1 MNLERGLWP
10 EALVA
15 GLATLAVAWPITSL
29 LRDNTWVGDAMPMI
43 ALVAALGALL
53 RSAGTRPA
61 LVVLGQTVAAL
72 VGLCWRYFTTTL
84 WYGLPTTDTVSAAVA
99 LLRDA
104 GTVLQQYAAPAPT
117 TEGVSFLVVS
127 VLTLTAVS
135 VDAIGVTGR
144 APATAGI
151 PLAAAFLVSVS
162 NTGRAM
168 PPQYFVAAAAAWLA
182 MIAQQGDRLVAG
194 WSSAERRES
203 VGSRDVAHG
212 PTGHRKLA
220 RALGAVTVLGALV
233 VGSLLPHLPP
243 TFFADGLAR
252 DAEAN
257 DLSDGGQVSFTE
269 TMDLT
274 QDLNSRSE
282 AATIRYRPLDFP
294 LVPLRVTSTR
304 EFDGTQWLAPT
315 YRPQPTGPAGPVF
328 QAPALEELG
337 SDVPVTEG
345 QIQVLENALDPP
357 HVAVPPNV
365 LTAEFEAPA
374 EWDEGTG
381 SVRLTDRSGR
391 YGVTFLHVAPRGQV
405 PESAGDQAVDP
416 SSFDPELLTVD
427 PTGEEAVSA
436 LAEDVVG
443 DATNDLEVAS
453 RIQNHLRSGLY
464 VYSLTLA
471 PGGDRTDPI
480 SHFLQTRRGYCVQF
494 ATAMVMMARQQG
506 IPARMAVGF
515 LPGTLQTDGTRVVR
529 AADAHTWPELWIEGM
544 GWTRFEPT
552 PGIRTGQAPAYS
564 QVDADLNENDPT
576 AGADATPPPQTATAP
591 PADAQSGVWQSVQ
604 SLAPELGRVL
614 LVLLV
619 LALLMALMPWAG
631 RRYREASLRRAR
643 TPRERIEGQWELL
656 TRSLE
661 DLGLGPP
668 EQRSPRQMRRHYADT
683 TRLDRRSDEALGRVT
698 ATLERA
704 RYTPESEADVTAEV
718 RMGRDVRTVVDAVL
732 EQLPWN
738 MRANARLLPRSGLQ
752 YLRERLSG
760 WRR

>member
-1 MNLERGLWP
+1 MNVERGLWP
-10 EALVA
+10 EGLVA
-15 GLATLAVAWPITSL
+15 GLATLSVAWPITSL
-29 LRDNTWVGDAMPMI
+29 LRDNNWVADAILMI
-43 ALVAALGALL
+43 AVVAAVGALL

-61 LVVLGQTVAAL
+61 LVVVGQTLAAL

-84 WYGLPTTDTVSAAVA
+84 WYGLPTTDTVAAAAA

-117 TEGVSFLVVS
+117 TEGVAFLIVS

-194 WSSAERRES
+194 WSSADRRES
-203 VGSRDVAHG
+203 VGSHDVAHG
-212 PTGHRKLA
+212 PTGHRKVA

-274 QDLNSRSE
+274 QDLNSRSD
-282 AATIRYRPLDFP
+282 APTIRYRTLDRTP
-294 LVPLRVTSTR
+294 QPLRVTSTK

-315 YRPQPTGPAGPVF
+315 YEPQPQGPAGALF
-328 QAPALEELG
+328 EAPALEELG
-337 SDVPVTEG
+337 PDVPVREG
-345 QIQVLENALDPP
+345 QVRVLTNALDPP
-357 HVAVPPNV
+357 HVAVPPNL
-365 LTAEFEAPA
+365 LTAQFDAPA

-381 SVRLTDRSGR
+381 SVRLTDRSGW
-391 YGVTFLHVAPRGQV
+391 YDVTFLHVAPGGNV
-405 PESAGDQAVDP
+405 PDSVGEQAADP
-416 SSFDPELLTVD
+416 RDFDPELLTVD
-427 PTGEEAVSA
+427 PTGQEAISA
-436 LAEDVVG
+436 LADDVVG

-464 VYSLTLA
+464 SYSLTLA
-471 PGGDRTDPI
+471 PGGDGTEPI
-480 SHFLQTRRGYCVQF
+480 SHFLQTRTGYCVQF
-494 ATAMVMMARQQG
+494 ATAMVMMARHEG

-515 LPGTLQTDGTRVVR
+515 LPGELQPDSVRVVR

-564 QVDADLNENDPT
+564 QDEAELNQTDPT
-576 AGADATPPPQTATAP
+576 AGANLPPPVQTEP
-591 PADAQSGVWQSVQ
+591 PAANAQSGLWQSVQ

-614 LVLLV
+614 LVLVV

-661 DLGLGPP
+661 DLGVGPP
-668 EQRSPRQMRRHYADT
+668 DQRTPRQMRRYYADST
-683 TRLDRRSDEALGRVT
+683 HLDRRSEEALGRVT

-704 RYTPESEADVTAEV
+704 RYAPGSEADAHAEV
-718 RMGRDVRTVVDAVL
+718 RMGRDVRAVVDFVL

-752 YLRERLSG
+752 YLRERLTG